1 MNPEPSIGDLGA
13 AAIKLGMQESILF
26 QPFQIGTMTLRN
38 RIVMAPMETNLAGPR
53 GEVTP
58 ELIAYYT
65 ERGSGGVGMVTV
77 EFTCVDRNDGLAC
90 TPQLSLDSPH
100 LIAGHGRLA
109 SAIQATGA
117 RACLQLHHAGRQT
130 TPDTIEGRFPIA
142 PSAFESPVFRVGPR
156 PMESSDIER
165 VIAAF
170 SSAAGHAHAAGYD
183 AVELHGAHG
192 YLLGQFLSPWTN
204 RRDDAWGGDFER
216 RLAFPLAVI
225 RAVKERIGA
234 MPLIY
239 RFSADEMVKG
249 GLSIEDSVLIAPRLA
264 QAGVDVLHV
273 STGVAERLDANVEPI
288 HMQEGWRLPLARRI
302 RLAVTIPVIGVG
314 VIRSPSTAVN
324 AIERGDI
331 DLVALGRALIADP
344 LWPAKAQAGEAS
356 RIRPCTSCNWCI
368 DRLAHNLTIGCAENP
383 RAGREQDLPLPRIAH
398 RKSAVVVGGGPGG
411 MVAALLLAQSGF
423 STTLYEKRKALGGGL
438 IASAVPPGKDK
449 IFRYR
454 DYLLQ
459 QIRGSDVTVRLGHA
473 PQAQEIAA
481 HAPALVII
489 STGAKNRPSD
499 IPGGLLPHVAQA
511 YDVVM
516 KDIAIGSGPVIVLGG
531 GETGCEVAELAVE
544 QGVQVVLVSRSSLK
558 QLARSAEAIYRR
570 HLVQKL
576 RNNPRITIIPSATI
590 LRIEND
596 GVQLRLADGSNA
608 SVQGAQVFT
617 ALGRDT
623 GSLLTAELN
632 ALGITTETIG
642 DAERIS
648 RIGEAVNGAY
658 TTVRRHI
665 TRQAAESLAC

>member
-1 MNPEPSIGDLGA
+1 MKNT
-13 AAIKLGMQESILF
+13 ILF
-26 QPFQIGTMTLRN
+26 QPFKIGSLTLRN
-38 RIVMAPMETNLAGPR
+38 RIIMAPMETNLAGSR

-58 ELIAYYT
+58 EMIAYYA
-65 ERGSGGVGMVTV
+65 ERGAGGVGMVTV
-77 EFTCVDRNDGLAC
+77 EFTCVDRSDGLAC
-90 TPQLSLDSPH
+90 APQLSLDSPH

-109 SAIQATGA
+109 AAIQATGA

-130 TPDTIEGRFPIA
+130 TPDTIEGRSPIA
-142 PSAFESPVFRVGPR
+142 PSTFESPVFRVGPR
-156 PMESSDIER
+156 AMDSSDIER

-170 SSAAGHAHAAGYD
+170 ASAAGHARAAGYD
-183 AVELHGAHG
+183 AVELHSAHG

-204 RRDDAWGGDFER
+204 RRDDAWGGDVKR

-225 RAVKERIGA
+225 RAVKKRIGA

-239 RFSADEMVKG
+239 RFSADEMVEG
-249 GLSIEDSVLIAPRLA
+249 GLGIDDAVLIAPRLA
-264 QAGVDVLHV
+264 QAGVDALHV

-288 HMQEGWRLPLARRI
+288 HIPEGWRLPLARRI
-302 RLAVTIPVIGVG
+302 RQAVAIPVIGVG
-314 VIRSPSTAVN
+314 VIRSPSIAIA

-344 LWPAKAQAGEAS
+344 QWPAKARAGEAS

-368 DRLAHNLTIGCAENP
+368 DRLAHHLAIGCAENP
-383 RAGREQDLPLPRIAH
+383 RAGREQDLPLQHISNP
-398 RKSAVVVGGGPGG
+398 KNAVVIGGGPGG
-411 MVAALLLAQSGF
+411 MAAALLLAQSGF
-423 STTLYEKRKALGGGL
+423 STTLYEKRQALGGGL
-438 IASAVPPGKDK
+438 IASAMPPGKDK

-454 DYLLQ
+454 DYLLR
-459 QIRGSDVTVRLGHA
+459 QIKDSGVTVRLGHA
-473 PQAQEIAA
+473 PPTQEIAA
-481 HAPALVII
+481 HVPALVVIA
-489 STGAKNRPSD
+489 TGATSRPLD
-499 IPGGLLPHVAQA
+499 IPGGLLPHVAPA

-516 KDIAIGSGPVIVLGG
+516 NDIAIGAGPIVVLGG

-544 QGVQVVLVSRSSLK
+544 HGAQVVLISRSPLK

-576 RNNPRITIIPSATI
+576 RQNPRITIIPSAAI

-596 GVQLRLADGSNA
+596 CVQLRLEDGRHT
-608 SVQGAQVFT
+608 SVRAAQVFT

-623 GSLLTAELN
+623 GSLLTDELE
-632 ALGITTETIG
+632 ALGIATATIG

-658 TTVRRHI
+658 TTVRKYIRH
-665 TRQAAESLAC
+665 QATESLAC